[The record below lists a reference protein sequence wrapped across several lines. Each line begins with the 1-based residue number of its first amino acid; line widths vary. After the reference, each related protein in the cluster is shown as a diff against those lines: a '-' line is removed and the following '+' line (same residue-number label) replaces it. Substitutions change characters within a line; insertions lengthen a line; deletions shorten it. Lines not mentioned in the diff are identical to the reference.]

1 MYRIVLYYNTVQD
14 STKGDSKMA
23 VTKNDVL
30 NAIEQLESNDQNP
43 TNANIL
49 AITGGS
55 NATIQKY
62 RSEIMQERQQQA
74 FKSRIVLKDS
84 ELSKLTTTFNDL
96 LANRLGDL
104 NSELSNIITQLE
116 NSNSELS
123 NNLDKTKSDLE
134 SAEKTIADREN
145 TIKELETKISFAN
158 EAFDIERKTILDEK
172 ESLNKQLFALAKEV
186 GKVELLTA
194 KLEQSEKENRELKRM
209 IESAKAEQDKANKR
223 TKKQPDMLYETG
235 ENND

>member
-1 MYRIVLYYNTVQD
+1 
-14 STKGDSKMA
+14 MA

-74 FKSRIVLKDS
+74 FKSRIVLRDS

-104 NSELSNIITQLE
+104 NSELSSIITQLE

-123 NNLDKTKSDLE
+123 HTLDKTRSDLE
-134 SAEKTIADREN
+134 SAEKTIADKEN

-172 ESLNKQLFALAKEV
+172 ESLNKQLFELAKEV

-194 KLEQSEKENRELKRM
+194 KLQQSEKENSELKRM
-209 IESAKAEQDKANKR
+209 IENAKDETYA
-223 TKKQPDMLYETG
+223 KKQSTRKQEKLPLGRE
-235 ENND
+235 

>member
-1 MYRIVLYYNTVQD
+1 
-14 STKGDSKMA
+14 MA

-84 ELSKLTTTFNDL
+84 ELSKLTNTFNDL
-96 LANRLGDL
+96 LANRLGEH
-104 NSELSNIITQLE
+104 NSELSTVIAQLE
-116 NSNSELS
+116 TSNSELS
-123 NNLDKTKSDLE
+123 NNLDQALSDL
-134 SAEKTIADREN
+134 AIANKKIEN
-145 TIKELETKISFAN
+145 LTSTIKELETKISFAQD
-158 EAFDIERKTILDEK
+158 AFDIEKKSILEEK
-172 ESLNKQLFALAKEV
+172 ETLNAKLFELAKEV
-186 GKVELLTA
+186 GKVELLTS
-194 KLEQSEKENRELKRM
+194 KLAQAEKENSELKRM
-209 IESAKAEQDKANKR
+209 IENAKDE
-223 TKKQPDMLYETG
+223 TKKLPLDRE
-235 ENND
+235 

>member
-1 MYRIVLYYNTVQD
+1 
-14 STKGDSKMA
+14 MA
-23 VTKNDVL
+23 VTKSDIL
-30 NAIEQLESNDQNP
+30 KAIEQLELENQNP

-49 AITGGS
+49 ALTGGS

-62 RSEIMQERQQQA
+62 RAEIMAERQQQA

-96 LANRLGDL
+96 LSNRLGEL

-123 NNLDKTKSDLE
+123 HTLDKTQSDLE
-134 SAEKTIADREN
+134 SAKKTIADKEN
-145 TIKELETKISFAN
+145 TIKELETKISFAQD
-158 EAFDIERKTILDEK
+158 AFDIEKKSILEEK
-172 ESLNKQLFALAKEV
+172 ETLNAKLFDLAKEV

-194 KLEQSEKENRELKRM
+194 KLEQSEKENQELKRM
-209 IESAKAEQDKANKR
+209 IENAKAEE
-223 TKKQPDMLYETG
+223 TKKTTRKQEKLPLGRE
-235 ENND
+235 

>member
-1 MYRIVLYYNTVQD
+1 
-14 STKGDSKMA
+14 MA

-74 FKSRIVLKDS
+74 FKSRIILKDN
-84 ELSKLTTTFNDL
+84 ELSKLTNTFNSL
-96 LANRLGDL
+96 LSDRLGEL
-104 NSELSNIITQLE
+104 NSELSSIITQLE

-123 NNLDKTKSDLE
+123 NNLDKTMSNLE
-134 SAEKTIADREN
+134 SAEKTIADKEN
-145 TIKELETKISFAN
+145 IIKELETKISFAQD
-158 EAFDIERKTILDEK
+158 AFDIEKKSILEEK
-172 ESLNKQLFALAKEV
+172 ETLNAKLFDLAKEV

-194 KLEQSEKENRELKRM
+194 KLQQSEKENSELKRM
-209 IESAKAEQDKANKR
+209 IENDKDETYA
-223 TKKQPDMLYETG
+223 KKQSTRKQEKLPLDRE
-235 ENND
+235 

>member
-1 MYRIVLYYNTVQD
+1 
-14 STKGDSKMA
+14 MA

-30 NAIEQLESNDQNP
+30 DAIEQLESNDQNP

-62 RSEIMQERQQQA
+62 RAEIMAERQQQA

-116 NSNSELS
+116 SSNSELS

-134 SAEKTIADREN
+134 SAKKTIADKEN
-145 TIKELETKISFAN
+145 TIKELETKISFAQD
-158 EAFDIERKTILDEK
+158 AFDIEKKSILEEK
-172 ESLNKQLFALAKEV
+172 ETLNAKLFELAKEV
-186 GKVELLTA
+186 GKVELLTS
-194 KLEQSEKENRELKRM
+194 KLAQAEKENSELKRM
-209 IESAKAEQDKANKR
+209 IENAQAESDAKKTNAR
-223 TKKQPDMLYETG
+223 KQEKLPLDRE
-235 ENND
+235 

>member
-1 MYRIVLYYNTVQD
+1 
-14 STKGDSKMA
+14 MA
-23 VTKNDVL
+23 VTKSDIL
-30 NAIEQLESNDQNP
+30 KAIEQLELENQNP

-49 AITGGS
+49 ALTGGS

-62 RSEIMQERQQQA
+62 RAEIMQERQEKA

-84 ELSKLTTTFNDL
+84 ELSKLTNTFNSL
-96 LANRLGDL
+96 LSDRLGEL
-104 NSELSNIITQLE
+104 NSELSSIITQLE

-123 NNLDKTKSDLE
+123 HTLDKTRSDLE
-134 SAEKTIADREN
+134 SAKKTIADKEN

-172 ESLNKQLFALAKEV
+172 DSLNKQLFELAKEV

-194 KLEQSEKENRELKRM
+194 KLQQSEKENSELKRM
-209 IESAKAEQDKANKR
+209 IENAKDE
-223 TKKQPDMLYETG
+223 TKKTTTR
-235 ENND
+235 

>member
-1 MYRIVLYYNTVQD
+1 
-14 STKGDSKMA
+14 MA

-30 NAIEQLESNDQNP
+30 TAIEQIESRGDNP

-49 AITGGS
+49 AIVGGS
-55 NATIQKY
+55 NATVQKY
-62 RSEIMQERQQQA
+62 RSEIMSERQQQA

-96 LANRLGDL
+96 LANRLGEL

-123 NNLDKTKSDLE
+123 HTLDKTQSDLE
-134 SAEKTIADREN
+134 SAKKTIADKEN
-145 TIKELETKISFAN
+145 TIKELETKISFAQD
-158 EAFDIERKTILDEK
+158 AFNVEKQTILEEK
-172 ESLNKQLFALAKEV
+172 ETLNAKLFDLAKEV

-194 KLEQSEKENRELKRM
+194 KLEQSEKENQELKRM
-209 IESAKAEQDKANKR
+209 IENAKAEE
-223 TKKQPDMLYETG
+223 TKKTTRKQEKLPLDRE
-235 ENND
+235 

>member
-1 MYRIVLYYNTVQD
+1 
-14 STKGDSKMA
+14 MA

-84 ELSKLTTTFNDL
+84 ELSKLTNTFNDL
-96 LANRLGDL
+96 LANRLGEH
-104 NSELSNIITQLE
+104 NSELSTVIAQLE
-116 NSNSELS
+116 TSNSELS
-123 NNLDKTKSDLE
+123 NNLDQALSDL
-134 SAEKTIADREN
+134 AIANKKIEN
-145 TIKELETKISFAN
+145 LTSTIKELETKISFAQD
-158 EAFDIERKTILDEK
+158 AFDIEKKSILEEK
-172 ESLNKQLFALAKEV
+172 ETLNAKLFDLAKEV
-186 GKVELLTA
+186 GKVELLTS
-194 KLEQSEKENRELKRM
+194 KLSQAEKENSELKRM
-209 IESAKAEQDKANKR
+209 IENAKDE
-223 TKKQPDMLYETG
+223 TKKLPLDRE
-235 ENND
+235 

>member
-1 MYRIVLYYNTVQD
+1 
-14 STKGDSKMA
+14 MA

-74 FKSRIVLKDS
+74 FKSRIVLRDS

-104 NSELSNIITQLE
+104 NSELSSIITQLE

-123 NNLDKTKSDLE
+123 HTLDKTRSDLE
-134 SAEKTIADREN
+134 SAEKNIADKEN
-145 TIKELETKISFAN
+145 IIKELETKISFAQD
-158 EAFDIERKTILDEK
+158 AFNVEKQTILEEK
-172 ESLNKQLFALAKEV
+172 ETLNAKLFDLAKEV

-194 KLEQSEKENRELKRM
+194 KLTQAEKENSELKRM
-209 IESAKAEQDKANKR
+209 IENAKSEE
-223 TKKQPDMLYETG
+223 TKKTTARKQEKLPLDRE
-235 ENND
+235 